1 MDTLAPV
8 PKCLRCELSIG
19 PSQIIKWCHD
29 IWHHCLL
36 VAWSMQSPALMHW
49 WDNWS
54 IMVRVGFS
62 VRWLWICTHN
72 ICYYHYSEFRDL
84 TATSWPCDSL
94 TVIPPEVI
102 KQSICIKIHWS
113 IMVRVRFSVRW
124 LWICTHNICYYH
136 YSEFRD
142 LTATCWPCDS
152 LTVIPP
158 EVIKQSICIKI
169 HCNFYLRRCCCFIT
183 EVYFTPLNCF
193 IIWERC
199 SEDYLIFG
207 YRQS

>member
-1 MDTLAPV
+1 MLLQPMDTLAPV

-102 KQSICIKIHWS
+102 KQSICIKIH
-113 IMVRVRFSVRW
+113 
-124 LWICTHNICYYH
+124 
-136 YSEFRD
+136 
-142 LTATCWPCDS
+142 
-152 LTVIPP
+152 
-158 EVIKQSICIKI
+158 
-169 HCNFYLRRCCCFIT
+169 CNFYLRRCCCFIT
-183 EVYFTPLNCF
+183 EVYFTPLNCL